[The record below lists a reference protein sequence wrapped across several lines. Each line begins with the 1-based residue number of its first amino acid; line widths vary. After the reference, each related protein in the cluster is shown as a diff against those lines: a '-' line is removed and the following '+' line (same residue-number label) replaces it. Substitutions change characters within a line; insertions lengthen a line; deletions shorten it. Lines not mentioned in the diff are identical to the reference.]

1 MGRMSAY
8 AGKVVE
14 WDWAMNESKLDLS
27 PDKMEFGD
35 LPELPVPMPG
45 VTELI

>member
-14 WDWAMNESKLDLS
+14 WDWAMNESMLDLS
-27 PDKMEFGD
+27 PGKMEFGD
-35 LPELPVPMPG
+35 MPEMPVQMPG
-45 VTELI
+45 ITELI